1 MKFVPCKS
9 LYLLLSLSLV
19 FPSYAKT
26 QKNARNELAQMK
38 IKYTEKDFLFWTQA
52 GRTDAV
58 KLFLDAGMNPNVKDN
73 GGQTALMSAS
83 WFGQT
88 ETVQAL
94 LAKGAE
100 VNAKDST
107 GRTALMFAAQ
117 YGHTET
123 VQALLAKGA
132 AVNTKAAVGNTALK
146 LAASNKYPDIIKLLK
161 SAGAQE

>member
-1 MKFVPCKS
+1 MKFIIRKS
-9 LYLLLSLSLV
+9 LYLLLSLLLV

-26 QKNARNELAQMK
+26 QKDARNKLAQMK
-38 IKYTEKDFLFWTQA
+38 IKYTENDFLFWTQE

-73 GGQTALMSAS
+73 SGRTALMSAS

-100 VNAKDST
+100 VNAKNNK
-107 GRTALMFAAQ
+107 GLTALMLAAAL
-117 YGHTET
+117 GHTET
-123 VQALLAKGA
+123 VQNL
-132 AVNTKAAVGNTALK
+132 
-146 LAASNKYPDIIKLLK
+146 
-161 SAGAQE
+161 